1 MLMQYLY
8 IGGYR
13 MSEFSDIM
21 TRVKLDNIIGYLIY
35 GIEDYEMKKRG
46 TYEERI
52 EDAFD
57 RIFKSIERICPFL
70 NRQNDELQSAI
81 IDFSVVHKQVYLE
94 MGIIIGIQMYQNLEK
109 QYIDLSNVKAI
120 IERNMFADI
129 KKKENKQIRLGKV
142 IF

>member
-1 MLMQYLY
+1 
-8 IGGYR
+8 